1 MAGEWVPYFEADY
14 GLYRS
19 LHNAMPPLEWSRRG
33 RPFADDYDI
42 ADGASMIAE
51 VAHEATEKRT
61 MFGFNL
67 YTASGPGGELR
78 FANKA
83 LLFNFQ
89 VTDVEPRS
97 DLADY
102 GTFTFEI
109 VLWDLIADTK
119 TVLKD
124 IEFPLT
130 NWQHDYIEEI
140 SQFDSHVWDAKT
152 HLYYV
157 QDNDYDDTGVPRIG
171 IAYANFVHSFST
183 NPESGWGGDSI
194 PGGSDGLAI
203 SYSEIPGDLVP
214 NPEEITDPNIDPD
227 PPVPP
232 WPGPGP
238 HIKIEDP
245 IPIPDLPPLSA
256 AGAGFITLYKLLPSE
271 MQQFADEC
279 FDDSVWDILKHF
291 FNKPADFVAGITI
304 CPFTPHGLTRWKPKF
319 GTHTWSHSYTMVD
332 DTFVSINCGSIHV
345 QPFYNNCFDYSPYTK
360 LTLWLPYI
368 GYRDIDADDV
378 MGHNINITYHCDCL
392 SGACVAFIS
401 IDAVGPSGPDIPR
414 VLYQF
419 NGNVLTQVPVDS
431 VSLDSM
437 VSAAIGLAGAALT
450 TAAVIATAGAAAP
463 AAAAE
468 GAGAGSAAVAG
479 GATMTAAEKG
489 AAMTAVNAKMGL
501 TASTANAVQS
511 MKPRT
516 SHGGAMSSTA
526 GYMGVQKPYLIKHIP
541 MQSLPAGYVDLYGYP
556 CNMGGKL
563 GDFSGYTEVD
573 DIQLNN
579 IPATI
584 PEISEI
590 YQLLKGGIII

>member
-1 MAGEWVPYFEADY
+1 MADEWIPYVKADY
-14 GLYRS
+14 GLYRKLS
-19 LHNAMPPLEWSRRG
+19 NALPPLQWSRRG
-33 RPFADDYDI
+33 RPY
-42 ADGASMIAE
+42 AE
-51 VAHEATEKRT
+51 EYFDCYAPHFTGVPHTAQAKQT

-67 YTASGPGGELR
+67 YSRSGPDGELR

-83 LLFNFQ
+83 LLFNFA
-89 VTDVEPRS
+89 VSNIEERNEI
-97 DLADY
+97 ADY
-102 GTFTFEI
+102 GDFLLEI
-109 VLWDLIADTK
+109 ELWDLLTDTK
-119 TVLKD
+119 TQLD
-124 IEFPLT
+124 ELSWTAT
-130 NWQHDYIEEI
+130 NWQHNYSYEYRID
-140 SQFDSHVWDAKT
+140 DVHVWDAST
-152 HLYYV
+152 SLYFV
-157 QDNDYDDTGVPRIG
+157 RDDNYDDEDEVRIG
-171 IAYANFVHSFST
+171 MCISNYTATYST
-183 NPESGWGGDSI
+183 NPDSGWGDETVPFSDGIAINLSDI
-194 PGGSDGLAI
+194 PGG
-203 SYSEIPGDLVP
+203 LVP
-214 NPEEITDPNIDPD
+214 KLDEITDPNIDPD
-227 PPVPP
+227 PVPP

-345 QPFYNNCFDYSPYTK
+345 QPFYNNCFDYTPYTK

-368 GYRDIDADDV
+368 GYREIDADDV
-378 MGHNINITYHCDCL
+378 MGHNLNITYHCDCL
-392 SGACVAFIS
+392 SGACVAFVS

-450 TAAVIATAGAAAP
+450 TAAVVATAGAAAP

-468 GAGAGSAAVAG
+468 GAGAGSAAAAG

-526 GYMGVQKPYLIKHIP
+526 GYMGVQKPYLIKHVP

>member
-1 MAGEWVPYFEADY
+1 MAGEWVPYLKADY
-14 GLYRS
+14 GLYRELRS
-19 LHNAMPPLEWSRRG
+19 ALPPLEWSSRG
-33 RPFADDYDI
+33 RPYADDF
-42 ADGASMIAE
+42 AAAE
-51 VAHEATEKRT
+51 GGEHFTSVSHHDQEMRT

-67 YTASGPGGELR
+67 YTASGPGGEPR

-83 LLFNFQ
+83 LLFNFG
-89 VTDVEPRS
+89 VS
-97 DLADY
+97 DWEIRNEVADY
-102 GTFTFEI
+102 GTFKFEI
-109 VLWDLIADTK
+109 VLWDLLTDTK

-124 IEFPLT
+124 IEFYLT
-130 NWQHDYIEEI
+130 NWQHDYSYEYRV
-140 SQFDSHVWDAKT
+140 DDTHVWAAST
-152 HLYYV
+152 YLHYV
-157 QDNDYDDTGVPRIG
+157 QDDDYDGEGVTRIG
-171 IAYANFVHSFST
+171 IAYSNPVLTYST
-183 NPESGWGGDSI
+183 NPDSGWGDEGV

-203 SYSEIPGDLVP
+203 SFDELPDDLFPV
-214 NPEEITDPNIDPD
+214 PEEIDDPNIDPD
-227 PPVPP
+227 PPPP

-304 CPFTPHGLTRWKPKF
+304 CPFTPHGLSRWKPKF

-345 QPFYNNCFDYSPYTK
+345 QPFYNNCFDFSPYTK

-368 GYRDIDADDV
+368 GYREIDADDV
-378 MGHNINITYHCDCL
+378 MGHNINVTYHCDCL

-401 IDAVGPSGPDIPR
+401 IDAVGPTGPDIPR

-450 TAAVIATAGAAAP
+450 TAAVVATAGTAAP

-468 GAGAGSAAVAG
+468 GAGSAAAAG

-489 AAMTAVNAKMGL
+489 AAMSAVNAKMGL
-501 TASTANAVQS
+501 AASTANAVQS

-526 GYMGVQKPYLIKHIP
+526 GYMGVQKPYLIKHVP
-541 MQSLPAGYVDLYGYP
+541 MQSLPDGYIDLYGYP

-563 GDFSGYTEVD
+563 GDFEGYTEVD
-573 DIQLNN
+573 NIQLNN